1 MSLTLLTLLKHLVGS
16 HRDEVSR
23 QIRQEVQR
31 YSLPNISLAIDERSY
46 LGPNRILKHRKL
58 FILRFGYL
66 LATVAPSISR
76 LFGWLN

>member
-23 QIRQEVQR
+23 QTRQEVQR

-46 LGPNRILKHRKL
+46 LGPNRIQHRKL